1 MDGKPSPGNRSGR
14 KKNLSII
21 IIIIII
27 ISYKKNCIKTFEQ
40 VLKKLKNIQC
50 SWMSLSS
57 KQNTVRMFNKYK
69 KNNSSLKRQVRKK
82 KSLALMESE

>member
-14 KKNLSII
+14 KKNLS

-57 KQNTVRMFNKYK
+57 KQNTVQMFYKYK

>member
-27 ISYKKNCIKTFEQ
+27 SYKKNCIKTFEQ
-40 VLKKLKNIQC
+40 VLKKLKDIQC

-57 KQNTVRMFNKYK
+57 KQNTVRMFYKYK

-82 KSLALMESE
+82 KSLALMDSE

>member
-14 KKNLSII
+14 KKNLS

-57 KQNTVRMFNKYK
+57 KQNTVRMFYKIKYK

>member
-21 IIIIII
+21 IIIII
-27 ISYKKNCIKTFEQ
+27 SYKKNCIKTFEQ
-40 VLKKLKNIQC
+40 VLKKLKDIQC

-57 KQNTVRMFNKYK
+57 KQNTVRMFYKYK

>member
-14 KKNLSII
+14 KKNLS

-57 KQNTVRMFNKYK
+57 KQNTVRMFYKYK